1 MANFNSVVIVG
12 RLTRDPE
19 LRYAPSGAPVCSF
32 GVATS
37 HHYTKP
43 DGQKTETTTFLDV
56 SVWRRLAETCQ
67 QFLKKGREVLVMGTL
82 RQSRWTDPKTN
93 QPRSKIRVVAQ
104 TIQFFGAPAQPGAAA
119 PEPEEVE
126 ADAPA
131 PVGAEVGGE
140 A

>member
-19 LRYAPSGAPVCSF
+19 LKYAPSGAPVCSF
-32 GVATS
+32 GIATS
-37 HHYTKP
+37 HSYTKE
-43 DGQKTETTTFLDV
+43 DGQKTESTTFLDV
-56 SVWRRLAETCQ
+56 SAWRRLAELCQ

-104 TIQFFGAPAQPGAAA
+104 NVQFFWGRERAGGESAEPELAVAEAAA
-119 PEPEEVE
+119 
-126 ADAPA
+126 DT
-131 PVGAEVGGE
+131 GGE

>member
-19 LRYAPSGAPVCSF
+19 LKYAPSGAPVCSF

-37 HHYTKP
+37 HKYTKD
-43 DGQKTETTTFLDV
+43 DGTKAETTTFLDV
-56 SVWRRLAETCQ
+56 SAWRRLAEICQ

-93 QPRSKIRVVAQ
+93 QSRSKIRVVAQ
-104 TIQFFGAPAQPGAAA
+104 NVQFFWGRETRGAEEDAAEPVETPAAA
-119 PEPEEVE
+119 EM
-126 ADAPA
+126 
-131 PVGAEVGGE
+131 GGE
-140 A
+140 S